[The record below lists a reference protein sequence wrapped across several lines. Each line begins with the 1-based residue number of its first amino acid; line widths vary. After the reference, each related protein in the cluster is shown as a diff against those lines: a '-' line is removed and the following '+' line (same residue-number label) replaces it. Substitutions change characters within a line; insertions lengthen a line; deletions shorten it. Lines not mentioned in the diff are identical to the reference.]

1 MRRNLELALFV
12 SIKNYFMNIE
22 YLLQM
27 LEDGRTLIFDL
38 DDTLYPETD
47 FLFQA
52 YRHICISCY
61 GSNSNAIVDFMTDR
75 FLSHGRQNLFD
86 ETLQRFPN
94 EDASVERFL
103 TLLRTFQCVGKLE
116 PFDWFRIFA
125 SRVPE
130 SFVLRIITDGNVF
143 QQRNKLFSL
152 DMGRFCSAVSVVYTQ
167 SFLPKP
173 SQASLSGFRDR
184 SCFVAPVYI
193 GNSEVDKQ
201 FAENCGFEFVCVGGN
216 ICRQ

>member
-1 MRRNLELALFV
+1 MRKNLELALFV

-22 YLLQM
+22 YLLQA

-52 YRHICISCY
+52 YRHICIACY
-61 GSNSNAIVDFMTDR
+61 GNNSDAIIDFMMDR
-75 FLSHGRQNLFD
+75 FLSYGRQNLFD

-94 EDASVERFL
+94 EAASVERFL
-103 TLLRTFQCVGKLE
+103 ALLRTFQCIGKLE

-125 SRVPE
+125 SRAPKD
-130 SFVLRIITDGNVF
+130 FILRIITDGNVF

-152 DMGRFCSAVSVVYTQ
+152 AMERFCSVVSVVYTQ
-167 SFLPKP
+167 LFLPKP
-173 SQASLSGFRDR
+173 SQTSLLGFRDR
-184 SCFVAPVYI
+184 SRFVAPVYI
-193 GNSEVDKQ
+193 GNSAVDRQ
-201 FAENCGFEFVCVGGN
+201 FAENCDFEYINVGRN
-216 ICRQ
+216 ICM

>member
-1 MRRNLELALFV
+1 
-12 SIKNYFMNIE
+12 MNIK
-22 YLLQM
+22 YLLQA

-38 DDTLYPETD
+38 DNTLYAETD

-61 GSNSNAIVDFMTDR
+61 GSNSGAIIDFMTNR

-103 TLLRTFQCVGKLE
+103 ALLRTFQCTGKLE

-125 SRVPE
+125 SSVPKD
-130 SFVLRIITDGNVF
+130 FILRIITDGNVF

-152 DMGRFCSAVSVVYTQ
+152 GMERFCNAVSVVYTQ
-167 SFLPKP
+167 LFLPKP
-173 SQASLSGFRDR
+173 SQTSLSGFRDR
-184 SCFVAPVYI
+184 NRFVAPVYI
-193 GNSEVDKQ
+193 GNSAVDKQ
-201 FAENCGFEFVCVGGN
+201 FAENCGFEFVYVGGN
-216 ICRQ
+216 ICM